1 MLTLTELMAAGGHEQ
16 VVFVTD
22 DAVGLR
28 AIIAVH
34 STALGPSLGGIR
46 FWSYPEEDEA
56 LVDVLRLS
64 EAMSL
69 KAAAAGLHQGG
80 GKAVVL
86 WDDPAR
92 PRDEEF
98 LRALGRA
105 VDELGGRYIAAED
118 VGATPADMN
127 GLARETPWV
136 TGVDGPGGSGDPSPV
151 TALGIVAAMRAVARE
166 LDGDPAL
173 AGRRVVVQ
181 GAGHVG
187 SHLARLLVEEGASVG
202 VADVRADRV
211 EQLVRAHGVDALDC
225 ETVLDQPCDILA
237 PCALGSVLDR
247 TTVPRLRCRAVA
259 GAANNQ
265 LRDAATDEAL
275 ADRGI
280 LYAPDFVANAGGII
294 NIAEE
299 FTGYDRRRALARTA
313 AIEDTTTRVFALAR
327 DQRVPPGRA
336 AEMMARRRIA
346 EEGAGRRW
354 RPGDPAAWTNGA
366 PLRSLR
372 PDVAPA
378 QAV

>member
-1 MLTLTELMAAGGHEQ
+1 MPALTERMTAGGHEQ

-46 FWSYPEEDEA
+46 FWSYPDEDAA

-92 PRDEEF
+92 PRDELF

-105 VDELGGRYIAAED
+105 VDALGGRYIAAED

-127 GLARETPWV
+127 GLALETPWV

-151 TALGIVAAMRAVARE
+151 TALGVVAAMRAVAGA
-166 LDGDPAL
+166 LDGDPSL
-173 AGRRVVVQ
+173 MGKRVVVQ

-187 SHLARLLVEEGASVG
+187 GHLVHLLVEAGASIG
-202 VADVRADRV
+202 VADVRPELV
-211 EQLVRAHGVDALDC
+211 HQLVRAHGVDALEC

-237 PCALGSVLDR
+237 PCALGGVLDR
-247 TTVPRLRCRAVA
+247 SKVSGLRCRAIA

-265 LRDAATDEAL
+265 LLDAATDETL

-299 FTGYDRRRALARTA
+299 FTGYDRGRALERTA
-313 AIEDTTTRVFALAR
+313 AIEATTTRVFALAR
-327 DQRVPPGRA
+327 ELGVPPGRA
-336 AEMMARRRIA
+336 AETMARRRIA
-346 EEGAGRRW
+346 EEGGGRRW

-366 PLRSLR
+366 PLRSVR
-372 PDVAPA
+372 PPA
-378 QAV
+378 ASSKAV